1 MMRVVF
7 LDIDGVLNSMR
18 FLSAFDALATYN
30 EWKHPWIDIT
40 AVGHL
45 NLILKATG
53 ACVVI
58 SSAWRRLCDLD
69 ALTTHLK
76 NHNLEGQVIGATPD
90 LTHLDRGDR
99 PLWRGDEIE
108 HWVRTSPRK
117 VDFVILDD
125 GRDMGHLAHRLV
137 QTDSAVGLTYDD
149 ALRAIALLEQT

>member
-1 MMRVVF
+1 MRVVF
-7 LDIDGVLNSMR
+7 LDIDGVLNSTR
-18 FLSAFDALATYN
+18 FLTAFDALATYHR
-30 EWKHPWIDIT
+30 WDQPWIDTT

-58 SSAWRRLCDLD
+58 SSTWRRLRDLD

-90 LTHLDRGDR
+90 LTYLDRGDR

-108 HWVRTSPRK
+108 HWITSYPRK

-125 GRDMGHLAHRLV
+125 GRDMGRLAHRLV
-137 QTDSAVGLTYDD
+137 QTDIAVGLTYDN
-149 ALRAIALLEQT
+149 ALHAIALLEAKA